1 MNADWFFST
10 FDGILNYNHELLIV
24 FGSSYFLVSAGV
36 YLSKYSDL
44 LQINPFEVGSYG
56 DMIIFKVMR
65 VRLVFCCQSPACLS
79 SSFSQT
85 SSSSLCVPQGRVKH
99 IHENMPKN
107 AIEPSP
113 KFDSHLSK
121 SANRVT
127 SPLSYRAFELTQVN
141 TGSLSFACSHLKTFS
156 AQMCCLCFAAIFF

>member
-1 MNADWFFST
+1 MYFF
-10 FDGILNYNHELLIV
+10 
-24 FGSSYFLVSAGV
+24 VSAGV

-56 DMIIFKVMR
+56 DMIVFKVMR
-65 VRLVFCCQSPACLS
+65 VRLKFCRSPSCLIS
-79 SSFSQT
+79 SSSQT
-85 SSSSLCVPQGRVKH
+85 SSSSLCVSQGRVKH

-141 TGSLSFACSHLKTFS
+141 TGSLSGIKVVLFVENTLRSGVLPL
-156 AQMCCLCFAAIFF
+156 CLAAIFF